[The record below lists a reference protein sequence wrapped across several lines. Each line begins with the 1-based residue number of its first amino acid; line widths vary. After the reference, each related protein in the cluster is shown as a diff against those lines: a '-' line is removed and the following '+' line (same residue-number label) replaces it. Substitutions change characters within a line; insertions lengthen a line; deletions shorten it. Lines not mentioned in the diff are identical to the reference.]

1 MFSDLP
7 PELSQEILREY
18 RAVFKRLIGLNIRDE
33 DIGYIFGKLKS
44 RLRLLNLTN
53 YESYLQMIQSET
65 AKGEAER
72 AIIGYLLTVGE
83 TYFMRHK
90 RQIDFIKE
98 YVLPRIVKERS
109 DSRSLR
115 IWSAGCSTGEEPYTI
130 AILLDEVI
138 ADRGKWDIKIL
149 ATDINPKVLHKAKE
163 AIYPSSAL
171 KEIPIQERSN
181 HFSTYQGFWKLRED
195 LRDLVTFC
203 THNLVAEPFNKYIN
217 DGSEC
222 LENLDLIVCRN
233 VFIYFDY
240 ETIEKVLKCFRN
252 ALKSDGYLIVGMYE
266 LQGRELPRFEAITV
280 GEDTVYR
287 PAER

>member
-1 MFSDLP
+1 MASDLP
-7 PELSQEILREY
+7 PELSQEILQEY

-44 RLRLLNLTN
+44 RLRLLNLTT

-65 AKGEAER
+65 TKGEAER

-83 TYFMRHK
+83 TYFMRHR
-90 RQIDFIKE
+90 RQIDFIKQ
-98 YVLPRIVKERS
+98 YVLPRIVKECS

-138 ADRGKWDIKIL
+138 ADRGEWDIKIL

-181 HFSTYQGFWKLRED
+181 HFSPYQGFWKLRED
-195 LRDLVTFC
+195 LQDLVTFC
-203 THNLVAEPFNKYIN
+203 PHNLVAEPFNKYVN
-217 DGSEC
+217 DGDEC

-240 ETIEKVLKCFRN
+240 ETIEKVLQCFRN

-266 LQGRELPRFEAITV
+266 LLERDLPGFEAITV
-280 GEDTVYR
+280 GEDVVYR
-287 PAER
+287 PVER